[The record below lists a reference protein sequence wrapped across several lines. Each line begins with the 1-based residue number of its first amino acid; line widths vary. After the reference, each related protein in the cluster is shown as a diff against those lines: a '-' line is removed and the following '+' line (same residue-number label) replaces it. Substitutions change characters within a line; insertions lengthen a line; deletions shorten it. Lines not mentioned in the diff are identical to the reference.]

1 MSKLDLKKQWKH
13 LYEPTAKQC
22 TVVDVPQ
29 FAFLMVDGVGDPN
42 TSPAYRAAIEAL
54 YAMAYTI
61 KFTSKFKLD
70 IDYPVMALESLW
82 WVPDMAVFLTLNKD
96 QWHWTALIMQPPHIT
111 AEMVEQA
118 RQDVARKR
126 NPPALPLL
134 RLETFH
140 EGLSTQ
146 IMYIGPYA
154 DEGPTVAR
162 LHEFIAAQ
170 GYAPNGKHHEIYR
183 GDPRRTAPE
192 RLKTVIRQPMRRP

>member
-13 LYEPTAKQC
+13 LYEPTAKQF

-54 YAMAYTI
+54 YAMAYTL

-82 WVPDMAVFLTLNKD
+82 WVPDMAIFLTLSKD

-126 NPPALPLL
+126 NPPALPMF

-140 EGLSTQ
+140 EGLSAQ

-154 DEGPTVAR
+154 DEGPTIAR

-170 GYAPNGKHHEIYR
+170 GYAPHGKHHEIYL
-183 GDPRRTAPE
+183 GDPRRTTPE
-192 RLKTVIRQPMRRP
+192 RLKTVIRQPLRRP

>member
-13 LYEPTAKQC
+13 LYEPTAKQF
-22 TVVDVPQ
+22 TIVDVPQ

-42 TSPAYRAAIEAL
+42 TAPAYGAAIEAL
-54 YAMAYTI
+54 YAMAYTL

-82 WVPDMAVFLTLNKD
+82 WVPDMASFLTLNKD

-111 AEMVEQA
+111 AEMVELA

-140 EGLSTQ
+140 EGLSAQ

-154 DEGPTVAR
+154 NEGPTIAR

-170 GYAPNGKHHEIYR
+170 GYVLHGEHHEIYL
-183 GDPRRTAPE
+183 GDPRRAAPE
-192 RLKTVIRQPMRRP
+192 KLKTVIRQPMRKP

>member
-13 LYEPTAKQC
+13 LYQPTAKQF
-22 TVVDVPQ
+22 TIVDVPQ

-54 YAMAYTI
+54 YAMAYTL

-82 WVPDMAVFLTLNKD
+82 WVPDMANFLTPSRD

-111 AEMVEQA
+111 AEMVEGH
-118 RQDVARKR
+118 RQVAARKR

-140 EGLSTQ
+140 EGLSAQ

-154 DEGPTVAR
+154 DEGPTIAR

-170 GYAPNGKHHEIYR
+170 GYAPHGKHHEIYL

-192 RLKTVIRQPMRRP
+192 KLKTVIRQPMRKP